1 MTGNIVS
8 RRYAQALFS
17 IGQEKG
23 KKELAAYGQSLE
35 QLAEMVRESDDFSRF
50 FRNPVFTS
58 EEKKAV
64 LQEIFTK
71 APAPDEVKN
80 FCFLLADKDRLPLLI
95 EIQEHFTK
103 LLNAAQGII
112 SGDLTTAV
120 TLSEALRTSIQNSL
134 KSKIKKE
141 VRLSFSVDKGLLG
154 GFKLKIGDK
163 VMDASIKTQLE
174 ILKENIKRGE

>member
-17 IGQEKG
+17 IGQAKGEKQ
-23 KKELAAYGQSLE
+23 LAQYGQSLE
-35 QLAEMVRESDDFSRF
+35 QLADMLKGSDEFFRF

-58 EEKKAV
+58 VEKKAV
-64 LQEIFTK
+64 LQEIFSK
-71 APAPDEVKN
+71 NPAPDEVKN
-80 FCFLLADKDRLPLLI
+80 FCFLLADKDRLPLLA
-95 EIQEHFTK
+95 EIQARFTE
-103 LLNAAQGII
+103 LLHTAQGVI

-120 TLSEALRTSIQNSL
+120 ELSAALRASIQDSL
-134 KSKIKKE
+134 KSKLKKE

-163 VMDASIKTQLE
+163 VMDASIRTQLE
-174 ILKENIKRGE
+174 NLKENIKRGE